1 MKLDIMTFQKVL
13 LTSFLI
19 LAGGENFAYA
29 GIPLPPWSE
38 GCLDIHAINSARGE
52 CTFFIFPDGT
62 SMVVDAGDISAL
74 NPKYPKVPPKPDS
87 LSSPS
92 TVYARYIRHFLP
104 KRAKGK
110 LDYAMVSHYHV
121 DHFKAIAELWKEI
134 PFRTLVDRSWPDYT
148 DERYVAKSNMD
159 FYTSFVERFSSCG
172 RKRMLRFEP
181 GRNDQIVL
189 RYEPRSYRNFHV
201 LNFAAGG
208 IVWDGEK
215 CIDPYEGKKVKE
227 NGASCC
233 FLLSYGDFDYYSGGD
248 AGGNSKVA
256 LPVARAIGRPID
268 AMKADHHLSH
278 HTMGQEQMDILQP
291 SVVVTH
297 SFFVREIQPDL
308 PTMRRLLSAYP
319 DMKFF
324 FTNIVEEMQQAAQ
337 DVYSKA
343 SGMNGH
349 IVIRILPG
357 GAEYM
362 VYVLDDN
369 DYQYN
374 IKLELGPFRSKP

>member
-1 MKLDIMTFQKVL
+1 MKKTFLNYL
-13 LTSFLI
+13 LISQLI
-19 LAGGENFAYA
+19 FAGEGIQAFA
-29 GIPLPPWSE
+29 GTPLPPWSE

-62 SMVVDAGDISAL
+62 SMVVDAGDISVL

-87 LSSPS
+87 LSRPS

-104 KRAKGK
+104 GKAKGK
-110 LDYAMVSHYHV
+110 LDYAMVSHYHI
-121 DHFKAIAELWKEI
+121 DHFKAIAELYEEI
-134 PFRTLVDRSWPDYT
+134 PFRTLVDRSWPDYS

-159 FYTSFVERFSSCG
+159 FYTSFVKRLQACG
-172 RKRMLRFEP
+172 RKNVLCFKP
-181 GRNDQIVL
+181 GRSDQIVL
-189 RYEPRSYRNFHV
+189 RHKPRRYRNFNV
-201 LNFAAGG
+201 FNFAAGG

-215 CIDPYEGKKVKE
+215 CIDPYEGKQVKE

-233 FLLSYGDFDYYSGGD
+233 FLLSYGDFDYYTGGD

-256 LPVARAIGRPID
+256 LPVARAIGRQID

-278 HTMGQEQMDILQP
+278 HTMEQEQMDILQP
-291 SVVVTH
+291 SIVVTQ
-297 SFFVREIQPDL
+297 SFFVRDIQPDL
-308 PTMRRLLSAYP
+308 PTMRRLLSDYP

-324 FTNIVEEMQQAAQ
+324 FTNIAEEMQKAAQ
-337 DVYSKA
+337 DVFSKA
-343 SGMNGH
+343 YGMNGH
-349 IVIRILPG
+349 IVIRVLPG
-357 GAEYM
+357 GTEYM

-374 IKLELGPFRSKP
+374 IKSEFGPFRSKP

>member
-1 MKLDIMTFQKVL
+1 MKTSLKYL
-13 LTSFLI
+13 LPAFLI
-19 LAGGENFAYA
+19 LVGGENHTFA
-29 GIPLPPWSE
+29 GTPLSPWSE
-38 GCLDIHAINSARGE
+38 GCLDIHAINSGRGE

-104 KRAKGK
+104 RKAKGK
-110 LDYAMVSHYHV
+110 LDYAIVTHYHI
-121 DHFKAIAELWKEI
+121 DHFSAIAELCEEI
-134 PFRTLVDRSWPDYT
+134 PFRTLADRSWPDYS

-159 FYTSFVERFSSCG
+159 FYTSFVKRFPACV
-172 RKRMLRFEP
+172 RKKMLRFEP

-189 RYEPRSYRNFHV
+189 RHKPRGYPNFRV
-201 LNFAAGG
+201 KNYAAGG

-215 CIDPYEGKKVKE
+215 CIDPYEGKQVKE

-233 FLLSYGDFDYYSGGD
+233 FLLSYGDFDYYTGGD

-256 LPVARAIGRPID
+256 LPVARAIGRQID

-278 HTMGQEQMDILQP
+278 HTMEQEQMDILQP
-291 SVVVTH
+291 SIVVTQ
-297 SFFVREIQPDL
+297 SFFVRDIQPDL
-308 PTMRRLLSAYP
+308 PTMRRLLSDYP

-324 FTNIVEEMQQAAQ
+324 FTNIAEEMQKAAQ
-337 DVYSKA
+337 DVFSKA
-343 SGMNGH
+343 YGMNGH
-349 IVIRILPG
+349 IVIRVLPG
-357 GAEYM
+357 GTEYM

-374 IKLELGPFRSKP
+374 IKSEFGPFRSKP